1 MLLKKLIELHQEL
14 TYKEYELLL
23 KVVKDDIE
31 FGKDLGIQYTDT
43 KILNV
48 VNNTVNVIKKLDVNH
63 LKNLTLEQKKFLM
76 NEGLDPRE
84 FLIERETPSSF
95 VFYNINTKVLWN
107 FRR

>member
-31 FGKDLGIQYTDT
+31 FGKDLGIEYTDT

>member
-31 FGKDLGIQYTDT
+31 FGKDLGIEYTDT

-48 VNNTVNVIKKLDVNH
+48 LNNTVNVIKRLDMNQ
-63 LKNLTLEQKKFLM
+63 LKKLTLEQKKFLM
-76 NEGLDPRE
+76 NEGLEPRE

>member
-43 KILNV
+43 KIVNV
-48 VNNTVNVIKKLDVNH
+48 VNNTVNVIKKLNMNQ
-63 LKNLTLEQKKFLM
+63 LKKLTLEQKKFLM

>member
-48 VNNTVNVIKKLDVNH
+48 VNNTVNVIKKLDMNQ
-63 LKNLTLEQKKFLM
+63 LKNLTLEQKNFLM

>member
-48 VNNTVNVIKKLDVNH
+48 VNNTVNVIKKLNMNQ
-63 LKNLTLEQKKFLM
+63 LKKLTLEQKKFLM

-84 FLIERETPSSF
+84 FLIERETLSSF

>member
-31 FGKDLGIQYTDT
+31 FGKDLGIEYTDT

-48 VNNTVNVIKKLDVNH
+48 VNNTVNVIKKLNMNQ

>member
-43 KILNV
+43 KILNA
-48 VNNTVNVIKKLDVNH
+48 VNNTVNVIKKLNMNQ
-63 LKNLTLEQKKFLM
+63 LKKLTLEQKKFLM

>member
-48 VNNTVNVIKKLDVNH
+48 VNNTVNVIKKLNMNQ
-63 LKNLTLEQKKFLM
+63 LKKLTLEQKKILM

>member
-1 MLLKKLIELHQEL
+1 MLLKKLIELHQDL

-31 FGKDLGIQYTDT
+31 FGKDLGIEYTDT

-48 VNNTVNVIKKLDVNH
+48 VNNTVNVIKKLNMNQ
-63 LKNLTLEQKKFLM
+63 LKKLTLEQKKFLM

>member
-31 FGKDLGIQYTDT
+31 FGKDLGIEYTDT

-48 VNNTVNVIKKLDVNH
+48 VNNTVNVIKRLDMNQ
-63 LKNLTLEQKKFLM
+63 LKKLTLEQKKFLM

>member
-31 FGKDLGIQYTDT
+31 FGKYLGIEYTDT

-48 VNNTVNVIKKLDVNH
+48 VNNTVNVIKKLNMNQ
-63 LKNLTLEQKKFLM
+63 LKKLTLEQKKFLM

>member
-31 FGKDLGIQYTDT
+31 FGKDLGIEYTDT

-48 VNNTVNVIKKLDVNH
+48 VNNTVNVIKKLNMNQ
-63 LKNLTLEQKKFLM
+63 LKKLTLEQKKFLM

>member
-31 FGKDLGIQYTDT
+31 FGKDLGIEYTDT

-48 VNNTVNVIKKLDVNH
+48 VNNTVNVIKKLDMNQ
-63 LKNLTLEQKKFLM
+63 LKKLTLEQKKFLM

>member
-1 MLLKKLIELHQEL
+1 MLINKLIELHGEL

-23 KVVKDDIE
+23 KFVKDDIE
-31 FGKDLGIQYTDT
+31 FGKSLGIEYTDT

-48 VNNTVNVIKKLDVNH
+48 INSTVNVIKRLDINQ

-84 FLIERETPSSF
+84 FLIERVTPESY
-95 VFYNINTKVLWN
+95 VFYNINTKVLWD

>member
-1 MLLKKLIELHQEL
+1 MLLKKLIELHQDL

-31 FGKDLGIQYTDT
+31 FGKDLGIEYTDT
-43 KILNV
+43 KVLNV
-48 VNNTVNVIKKLDVNH
+48 INNTVNVIRRLDINQS
-63 LKNLTLEQKKFLM
+63 KNLTPEQKKFLM

-84 FLIERETPSSF
+84 FLIERETPENY
-95 VFYNINTKVLWN
+95 VFYNIHTKVLWN

>member
-1 MLLKKLIELHQEL
+1 MLLNKLIELHEEL

-23 KVVKDDIE
+23 KVVRDDID
-31 FGKDLGIQYTDT
+31 FGKDLGIEYTDT
-43 KILNV
+43 KVLNV
-48 VNNTVNVIKKLDVNH
+48 INNTVNVIRRLDINQS
-63 LKNLTLEQKKFLM
+63 KNLTPEQKKFLM

-84 FLIERETPSSF
+84 FLIERETPENY

>member
-14 TYKEYELLL
+14 TYKEYDLLL

-31 FGKDLGIQYTDT
+31 FGKDLGIEYTDT

>member
-31 FGKDLGIQYTDT
+31 FGKDLGIEYTDT

-48 VNNTVNVIKKLDVNH
+48 VNNTVNVIKKLNMNQ
-63 LKNLTLEQKKFLM
+63 LKKLTLEQKKFLM

-95 VFYNINTKVLWN
+95 VFYNINTKVLCN

>member
-31 FGKDLGIQYTDT
+31 FGKDLGIEYTDT

-48 VNNTVNVIKKLDVNH
+48 VNNTVNLIKKLNMNQ
-63 LKNLTLEQKKFLM
+63 LKKLTLEQKKFLM

>member
-48 VNNTVNVIKKLDVNH
+48 VNNTVNVIKKLNMNQ
-63 LKNLTLEQKKFLM
+63 LKNLTPEQKKFLM

>member
-48 VNNTVNVIKKLDVNH
+48 VNNTVNVIKKLNMNQ
-63 LKNLTLEQKKFLM
+63 LKKMILF
-76 NEGLDPRE
+76 
-84 FLIERETPSSF
+84 
-95 VFYNINTKVLWN
+95 
-107 FRR
+107 